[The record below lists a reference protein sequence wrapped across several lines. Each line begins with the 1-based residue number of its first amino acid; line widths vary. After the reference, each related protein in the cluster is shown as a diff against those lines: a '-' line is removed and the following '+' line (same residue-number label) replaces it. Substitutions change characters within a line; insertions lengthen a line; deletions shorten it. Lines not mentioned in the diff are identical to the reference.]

1 MNETMVY
8 TVREVATI
16 LHTSPNYVY
25 KLIDKGFLP
34 AIKLR
39 SVRVLKQSLEHFL
52 IINQGKDLSNIN
64 EIKKL
69 EIFNLED

>member
-52 IINQGKDLSNIN
+52 IINQGKDLSNMN

>member
-39 SVRVLKQSLEHFL
+39 SVRVLKQSLEQFL
-52 IINQGKDLSNIN
+52 IINQGKDLSNMN

>member
-1 MNETMVY
+1 MVY

-16 LHTSPNYVY
+16 LHTSPNHVY

-52 IINQGKDLSNIN
+52 IINQGKDLSNMN

>member
-39 SVRVLKQSLEHFL
+39 SVRVLKQSLERFL
-52 IINQGKDLSNIN
+52 IINQGKDLSNMN

>member
-1 MNETMVY
+1 MVY

-52 IINQGKDLSNIN
+52 IINQGKDLSNMN

>member
-52 IINQGKDLSNIN
+52 IINQ
-64 EIKKL
+64 
-69 EIFNLED
+69 